1 MDFLH
6 PLRHVKQSGTKDLAG
21 PSWMFFFLYTVIII
35 DISANLGANAGAA
48 VWGKKERGLL
58 ALKSPKA

>member
-48 VWGKKERGLL
+48 VWEKKREDYWH
-58 ALKSPKA
+58 